1 MQAKIVFRGNKCFR
15 EFDLKTVAEKLG
27 LSIDDFNH
35 FALAVDE
42 KNGKTVY
49 ASVYAQVPLFETQ
62 CSAINVSGWLFDRVF
77 NLVDAELP
85 NKEHPDI
92 TTMVYAGDTWSEP
105 EEWIAQ
111 VNTTIRDEND
121 DSRHIIILNDSNVTP
136 MWMQDDAIQIPTAA
150 TKEQLEKKDN
160 YFTFRSLSMQLAD
173 DGNSKYFSFDENS
186 QTLYANCLEA
196 KEYVQAGG
204 HGPVQGW
211 RQSRLPCTECI
222 RERFR

>member
-27 LSIDDFNH
+27 LSINDFNH

-42 KNGKTVY
+42 KNEKTVY

-150 TKEQLEKKDN
+150 TKEQLEKRTTISLSEAFLCSLLMMATAN
-160 YFTFRSLSMQLAD
+160 TSLSMKTAKPYTQIALKQK
-173 DGNSKYFSFDENS
+173 NMPCVFSIHI
-186 QTLYANCLEA
+186 A
-196 KEYVQAGG
+196 KA
-204 HGPVQGW
+204 
-211 RQSRLPCTECI
+211 
-222 RERFR
+222 

>member
-136 MWMQDDAIQIPTAA
+136 HVDARRCHPNSYCSNQRAA
-150 TKEQLEKKDN
+150 RKKGQLFHFQKP
-160 YFTFRSLSMQLAD
+160 F
-173 DGNSKYFSFDENS
+173 
-186 QTLYANCLEA
+186 YAAC
-196 KEYVQAGG
+196 
-204 HGPVQGW
+204 
-211 RQSRLPCTECI
+211 
-222 RERFR
+222 